1 MEKRNLWG
9 MLLLFLSVCSFVS
22 CSDDDKTIVE
32 PEGTITLN
40 MLNEDNGKV
49 MLGQSGVYLNKSNN
63 LTGRGVWISDLGRM
77 PNLGHVSDIK
87 VLATATEIAAT
98 VSHGYLIYSQ
108 DMIMEFPSGNKAF
121 RVKDTYYKMYIES
134 AMEDNTGIKVKYL
147 PVTLSNDVLP
157 EPGTDIGSFVYNYR
171 LQIDITRLK
180 DIEYIIPD
188 NEEYFDCSIY
198 EEEEQGKVV
207 KYLTVNQIKNYSYH
221 RTLYLYLRTGNT
233 FTYLTFTA
241 Q

>member
-63 LTGRGVWISDLGRM
+63 LTGREVWISDLGRM
-77 PNLGHVSDIK
+77 SNLGYVSDIR
-87 VLATATEIAAT
+87 VLAAATEIAAT
-98 VSHGYLIYSQ
+98 VSHGYLIYPQ
-108 DMIMEFPSGNKAF
+108 EMIREFPSGNKAF
-121 RVKDTYYKMYIES
+121 KIKDTYYKMYIES
-134 AMEDNTGIKVKYL
+134 VIEDNTGIKVKYL
-147 PVTLSNDVLP
+147 PVTLPNDALP
-157 EPGTDIGSFVYNYR
+157 EPGTNIGSLVYNAW

-180 DIEYIIPD
+180 DIEYVIPN
-188 NEEYFDCSIY
+188 NEEYFDCYID
-198 EEEEQGKVV
+198 EEEEQGKKV
-207 KYLTVNQIKNYSYH
+207 KYLYIRQLKNFDYH
-221 RTLYLYLRTGNT
+221 KTMYLYLRTGNT
-233 FTYLTFTA
+233 FSYVTFTA